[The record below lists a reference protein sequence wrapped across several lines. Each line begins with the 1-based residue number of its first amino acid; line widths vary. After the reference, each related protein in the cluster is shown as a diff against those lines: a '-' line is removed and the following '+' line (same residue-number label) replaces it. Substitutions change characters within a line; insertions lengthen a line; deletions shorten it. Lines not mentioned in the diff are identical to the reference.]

1 MPDIMQDICWK
12 NAVWKQSV
20 WWTIV
25 MILFPILTKTWG
37 QRLTALESYMKLIM
51 GHCENHISS
60 SVITPRIC
68 FQFSS
73 IVSDQLNRLLAQQLM
88 NFIIENNVFFSQNGK
103 LMLLFGPL
111 LLCLHVWE
119 IKSLLASLF
128 CSLSQFIYSLLRLW
142 AHLRT
147 TIICKER
154 NTWNHL
160 ALRMSLQ
167 TVVTE

>member
-1 MPDIMQDICWK
+1 
-12 NAVWKQSV
+12 
-20 WWTIV
+20 

-88 NFIIENNVFFSQNGK
+88 NFIIENNVFF
-103 LMLLFGPL
+103 
-111 LLCLHVWE
+111 
-119 IKSLLASLF
+119 
-128 CSLSQFIYSLLRLW
+128 
-142 AHLRT
+142 
-147 TIICKER
+147 
-154 NTWNHL
+154 
-160 ALRMSLQ
+160 LRM
-167 TVVTE
+167 EN